1 MILTLLICATST
13 VQGQQRQEAL
23 FIPGNLHFSLE
34 LLSQLSTASSQKGD
48 KFSCK
53 VLAPVEYLGA
63 VVEGHVRKSKRSGKE
78 KGKSEMDLAFDTI
91 TLTNGTS
98 GVFNATVA
106 EVFDVTGAA
115 DQGRADSEGTLN
127 GKSTIKR
134 NAIKIGVGTALGAI
148 IGGLLGGGKGAAIGA
163 AIGAGVSATTT
174 LAQRGPDLEFKRGT
188 QFTVITNGPSKNR
201 KGT

>member
-1 MILTLLICATST
+1 MSLTLLVCASA
-13 VQGQQRQEAL
+13 VHSQQKQDAL

-34 LLSQLSTASSQKGD
+34 LLSPLSTASSQKSD

-53 VLAPVEYLGA
+53 VLAPIEYVGA

-91 TLTNGTS
+91 TSANGTS
-98 GVFNATVA
+98 GVFNATVV

-115 DQGRADSEGTLN
+115 DQGRADSEGTLK

-134 NAIKIGVGTALGAI
+134 NAIKIGVGSAVGAI

-174 LAQRGPDLEFKRGT
+174 LAQRGPDLEFKQGT